1 MSAENKLAEENRR
14 LRQEIEALRLQHDLR
29 QSENQTL
36 LAQAEALRAQTA
48 LLESQTALLESQT
61 ALLESQKQALRTQL
75 EELELIRRN
84 LEHAI
89 AVYKRSLFGSRS
101 EKIDPKEL
109 EARIAKAAQEARE
122 QLAQE
127 KRPGDPP
134 AEAEEEQPEEK
145 ADSPGDNAA
154 DPAAGSQNEEGK
166 KDNEKKK
173 RKARPH
179 GRGGFPAHL
188 PRRRIEHPVDPA
200 QAVCACCAG
209 NPPLIQV
216 GEDTCEK
223 LVKLPVQ
230 YEVHVHVYPQMAC
243 QRCHEGVTSAPRQD
257 NSLKADVSVVADVV
271 VKKYLEHQ
279 PLYRQQQAFD
289 RLGIWI
295 PRQTLCDWT
304 GWCSDQ
310 VDPVV
315 KAMAD
320 YILSQPVVQSDE
332 TPVRMQ
338 LADGQMETARLW
350 AYGLPWAE
358 VVFDFRTDK
367 SQKGPMEF
375 LKGTAARFVQA
386 DGGSSYV
393 PVFKELEL
401 LHIACMAHIRR
412 DIFEAR
418 DDAPLA
424 VDLVLAAIQK
434 LYRIEAHAKAKA
446 MSLEARLELRQREAK
461 PIFIEV
467 GQLIATMRK
476 DVLPKS
482 PLGKALGYAENQWPA
497 MARYLEV
504 TSAELD
510 NNSIEHSLRGVVLGR
525 RNWLHVGQEAGG
537 EKAAN
542 LFSLMITC
550 KRLGVEPYAYLHDI
564 LRRLPHHPNKDIWQL
579 TPRGWK
585 ETFGSQ
591 VPPWAPAPALT
602 PTG

>member
-1 MSAENKLAEENRR
+1 MSVSGEPRWAEENRR
-14 LRQEIEALRLQHDLR
+14 LREENQALRLQRDALAA
-29 QSENQTL
+29 QKEALESE
-36 LAQAEALRAQTA
+36 AEALQN
-48 LLESQTALLESQT
+48 QIQ
-61 ALLESQKQALRTQL
+61 
-75 EELELIRRN
+75 ELEIIRRN
-84 LEHAI
+84 LEHTVAL
-89 AVYKRSLFGSRS
+89 YQRCLFGSRS
-101 EKIDPKEL
+101 EKIDPEEL
-109 EARIAKAAQEARE
+109 EARIARAAAEARE
-122 QLAQE
+122 QLAGE

-134 AEAEEEQPEEK
+134 PEAEEEQAEEP
-145 ADSPGDNAA
+145 ADTAAAPAAPPADPPGDR
-154 DPAAGSQNEEGK
+154 GK
-166 KDNEKKK
+166 EKK

-179 GRGGFPAHL
+179 GRRGFPAHL

-200 QAVCACCAG
+200 QAVCACCSDH
-209 NPPLIQV
+209 PPLVQV
-216 GEDTCEK
+216 GEDLCEK

-257 NSLKADVSVVADVV
+257 NSLKADVSVIADVV

-289 RLGIWI
+289 RLGIPI
-295 PRQTLCDWT
+295 SRQTLCDWT

-320 YILSQPVVQSDE
+320 YILSQPLVQSDE

-338 LADGQMETARLW
+338 LADGQMQTARLW
-350 AYGLPWAE
+350 GYGLPWAE

-367 SQKGPMEF
+367 SQEGPLEF
-375 LKGTAARFVQA
+375 LQGTAARFIQA
-386 DGGSSYV
+386 DGGSSYG
-393 PVFKELEL
+393 PVFKKLDL

-412 DIFEAR
+412 EIFEAR
-418 DDAPLA
+418 ADAPLA

-434 LYRIEAHAKAKA
+434 LYRIERQAKE
-446 MSLEARLELRQREAK
+446 MGLSLADRLELRQREAK
-461 PIFIEV
+461 PIFLEV
-467 GQLIATMRK
+467 GQLISTLRK

-482 PLGKALGYAENQWPA
+482 PLGKALQYAENQWPA

-504 TSAELD
+504 PEAELD
-510 NNSIEHSLRGVVLGR
+510 NNSLEHSLRGVVLGR
-525 RNWLHVGQEAGG
+525 RNWLHVGQESGG

-550 KRLGVEPYAYLHDI
+550 KRLNVDPYAYLHDI
-564 LRRLPHHPNKDIWQL
+564 LRRLPSHPNKHIWQL

-585 ETFGSQ
+585 ETFAQ
-591 VPPWAPAPALT
+591 MPPPPG
-602 PTG
+602 PSG

>member
-1 MSAENKLAEENRR
+1 MNDKLSEENQR
-14 LRQEIEALRLQHDLR
+14 LRQENEALRLQQSQWESEKQALRLQHDLR
-29 QSENQTL
+29 RSEN
-36 LAQAEALRAQTA
+36 E
-48 LLESQTALLESQT
+48 
-61 ALLESQKQALRTQL
+61 ALRTQL

-109 EARIAKAAQEARE
+109 EARIAEAAQEARE
-122 QLAQE
+122 ELAQA

-134 AEAEEEQPEEK
+134 AEAEEEQPAEKTDWPDDKPADPPADSQNGEEK
-145 ADSPGDNAA
+145 
-154 DPAAGSQNEEGK
+154 K
-166 KDNEKKK
+166 EKQ

-179 GRGGFPAHL
+179 GRGRFPAHL

-200 QAVCACCAG
+200 KAICACCADH
-209 NPPLIQV
+209 PPLIQV

-257 NSLKADVSVVADVV
+257 NSLRADISVVADVV

-304 GWCSDQ
+304 GWCSDE
-310 VDPVV
+310 VEPIV

-320 YILSQPVVQSDE
+320 YILRQPVVQSDE

-350 AYGLPWAE
+350 AYGLPWAD

-375 LKGTAARFVQA
+375 LKSTTARFVQA
-386 DGGSSYV
+386 DGGSSYT

-434 LYRIEAHAKAKA
+434 LYRVEAQAKAKG
-446 MSLEARLELRQREAK
+446 MSLEARLELRQREAQ
-461 PIFIEV
+461 PIFTDV

-482 PLGKALGYAENQWPA
+482 PLGKALSYAQNRWPA

-504 TSAELD
+504 PQAELD
-510 NNSIEHSLRGVVLGR
+510 NNSIEHSLRSVVLGR

-542 LFSLMITC
+542 LFSLIITC

-564 LRRLPHHPNKDIWQL
+564 LRRLPNHPNKDIWQL

-591 VPPWAPAPALT
+591 ISPTPPATISA
-602 PTG
+602 G

>member
-1 MSAENKLAEENRR
+1 MSASPGERLAEEIRR
-14 LRQEIEALRLQHDLR
+14 LRQENEALRLQHSQW
-29 QSENQTL
+29 QSENQ
-36 LAQAEALRAQTA
+36 ALRIQI
-48 LLESQTALLESQT
+48 Q
-61 ALLESQKQALRTQL
+61 
-75 EELELIRRN
+75 ELEVIRRN
-84 LEHAI
+84 LEHTI
-89 AVYKRSLFGSRS
+89 AVYKRCLFGSRS

-109 EARIAKAAQEARE
+109 EARIAQAAAEARD

-127 KRPGDPP
+127 KRPADPP
-134 AEAEEEQPEEK
+134 PEAEEEQPEEK
-145 ADSPGDNAA
+145 APA
-154 DPAAGSQNEEGK
+154 DTPAAPADQPTDRQNT
-166 KDNEKKK
+166 NK

-200 QAVCACCAG
+200 QAVCACCSDH
-209 NPPLIQV
+209 PPLIQV

-230 YEVHVHVYPQMAC
+230 YEVQVHVYPQMAC

-257 NSLKADVSVVADVV
+257 NSLRADVSVIADVV
-271 VKKYLEHQ
+271 VKKYVEHQ

-289 RLGIWI
+289 RLQI
-295 PRQTLCDWT
+295 PISRQTLCDWT

-310 VDPVV
+310 VEPVV

-320 YILSQPVVQSDE
+320 YILSQSLIQSDE

-367 SQKGPMEF
+367 SQKGPKEF
-375 LKGTAARFVQA
+375 LKGTRARFVQA
-386 DGGSSYV
+386 DGGSSYG
-393 PVFKELEL
+393 PVFKALDL
-401 LHIACMAHIRR
+401 MHVACMAHIRR
-412 DIFEAR
+412 EIFEAR
-418 DDAPLA
+418 ADAPVA

-434 LYRIEAHAKAKA
+434 LYRIEARAKADGL
-446 MSLEARLELRQREAK
+446 SLEARQELRQREAK

-482 PLGKALGYAENQWPA
+482 PLGRALNYAENQWPA

-504 TSAELD
+504 PQAELD

-564 LRRLPHHPNKDIWQL
+564 LRRLPSHPNKDIWQL
-579 TPRGWK
+579 TPRGWM
-585 ETFGSQ
+585 ETFAPKS
-591 VPPWAPAPALT
+591 PPPSAS
-602 PTG
+602 G

>member
-1 MSAENKLAEENRR
+1 MSAPGEQQRWAEENQR
-14 LRQEIEALRLQHDLR
+14 LREQIEALRLQI
-29 QSENQTL
+29 QE
-36 LAQAEALRAQTA
+36 
-48 LLESQTALLESQT
+48 LES
-61 ALLESQKQALRTQL
+61 
-75 EELELIRRN
+75 IRRN
-84 LEHAI
+84 LEHTV
-89 AVYKRSLFGSRS
+89 AVYQRCLFGSRS

-109 EARIAKAAQEARE
+109 EARIAQAGAEARE

-134 AEAEEEQPEEK
+134 PEAEEEQPEEQADTP
-145 ADSPGDNAA
+145 ADSTTSPADQPGD
-154 DPAAGSQNEEGK
+154 P
-166 KDNEKKK
+166 EKEKK

-179 GRGGFPAHL
+179 GRRGFPAHL
-188 PRRRIEHPVDPA
+188 PRRRIEHAVDPA
-200 QAVCACCAG
+200 KAVCACCPDH
-209 NPPLIQV
+209 PPLIQV

-257 NSLKADVSVVADVV
+257 NSLKADVSVIADVV

-279 PLYRQQQAFD
+279 PLYRQQQGFE
-289 RLGIWI
+289 RLHI
-295 PRQTLCDWT
+295 PLSRQTLCDWT

-315 KAMAD
+315 KAMAN
-320 YILSQPVVQSDE
+320 YILSQGLVQSDE

-367 SQKGPMEF
+367 SQQGPMAF
-375 LKGTAARFVQA
+375 LKGAKARYVQA
-386 DGGSSYV
+386 DGGSSYG
-393 PVFKELEL
+393 PVFKELDL
-401 LHIACMAHIRR
+401 QHIACMAHIRR
-412 DIFEAR
+412 DLFEAR
-418 DDAPLA
+418 ADAPLA

-434 LYRIEAHAKAKA
+434 LYRIESRAKA
-446 MSLEARLELRQREAK
+446 MGLSLQARLQLRQREAK
-461 PIFIEV
+461 PIFMEV
-467 GQLIATMRK
+467 GQLIATLRK

-482 PLGKALGYAENQWPA
+482 PLGQALKYAENQWPA

-504 TSAELD
+504 PQAELD
-510 NNSIEHSLRGVVLGR
+510 NNPIEHSLRAVVLGR
-525 RNWLHVGQEAGG
+525 RNWLHVGQESGG

-550 KRLGVEPYAYLHDI
+550 KRLNVEPYAYLHDI
-564 LRRLPHHPNKDIWQL
+564 LQRLPSHPNKDIWQL

-585 ETFGSQ
+585 ETFASKSS
-591 VPPWAPAPALT
+591 PPSPS
-602 PTG
+602 G

>member
-1 MSAENKLAEENRR
+1 MNHQLAEENRR
-14 LRQEIEALRLQHDLR
+14 LRQEIEALGLQQSQR
-29 QSENQTL
+29 ESENQAL
-36 LAQAEALRAQTA
+36 LAQIEALRLQWQAETA
-48 LLESQTALLESQT
+48 ALRAQT

-109 EARIAKAAQEARE
+109 EARIAQAAQEARE

-134 AEAEEEQPEEK
+134 PEAEEEQPEEK
-145 ADSPGDNAA
+145 ADSPGDHPA
-154 DPAAGSQNEEGK
+154 DPPAGSQNEEEK
-166 KDNEKKK
+166 KDQERKK

-257 NSLKADVSVVADVV
+257 NSLKADLSVVADVV

-295 PRQTLCDWT
+295 PRQTLCGWT
-304 GWCSDQ
+304 AWCSDQ
-310 VDPVV
+310 VEPVV

-320 YILSQPVVQSDE
+320 YILGQPVVQSDE

-367 SQKGPMEF
+367 SHTGPLEF
-375 LKGTAARFVQA
+375 LQGTAARFVQA
-386 DGGSSYV
+386 DGGSSYG

-434 LYRIEAHAKAKA
+434 LYRIEAHAKAKG
-446 MSLEARLELRQREAK
+446 MSLQARLELRQREAQ
-461 PIFIEV
+461 PIFLEV
-467 GQLIATMRK
+467 GQLIVTMRK
-476 DVLPKS
+476 DVVPKS
-482 PLGKALGYAENQWPA
+482 PLGKALSYAENQWPA

-504 TSAELD
+504 AAAELD

-564 LRRLPHHPNKDIWQL
+564 LRRLPRHPNKDIWQL

-585 ETFGSQ
+585 ETLGSQ
-591 VPPWAPAPALT
+591 LPPPAPSS
-602 PTG
+602 TG

>member
-1 MSAENKLAEENRR
+1 MSAPREERLAEENRR
-14 LRQEIEALRLQHDLR
+14 LRQENEALRIQRDTLASPRTRRCAIQLQ
-29 QSENQTL
+29 
-36 LAQAEALRAQTA
+36 
-48 LLESQTALLESQT
+48 
-61 ALLESQKQALRTQL
+61 
-75 EELELIRRN
+75 ELEVIRRN
-84 LEHAI
+84 LEHTV
-89 AVYKRSLFGSRS
+89 AVYKRCLFGSRS

-109 EARIAKAAQEARE
+109 EARIAQAAAEARE
-122 QLAQE
+122 QLAKE

-134 AEAEEEQPEEK
+134 PEAEEEQPEEK
-145 ADSPGDNAA
+145 ADPPADQADPPADQPGD
-154 DPAAGSQNEEGK
+154 P
-166 KDNEKKK
+166 EKEKK

-200 QAVCACCAG
+200 QAVCACCPDH
-209 NPPLIQV
+209 PPLIQV

-257 NSLKADVSVVADVV
+257 NRLKADVSVIADVV
-271 VKKYLEHQ
+271 VKKYVEHQ

-289 RLGIWI
+289 RLGIPI
-295 PRQTLCDWT
+295 TRQTLCDWT

-310 VDPVV
+310 VEPVV

-320 YILSQPVVQSDE
+320 YILSQPLIQSDE

-367 SQKGPMEF
+367 SQEGPKEF
-375 LKGTAARFVQA
+375 LQGTTARFVQA
-386 DGGSSYV
+386 DGGSSYG
-393 PVFKELEL
+393 PVFKELDL

-412 DIFEAR
+412 GIFEAR
-418 DDAPLA
+418 ADAPLA

-434 LYRIEAHAKAKA
+434 LYRIESRAKAEG

-461 PIFIEV
+461 PIFMEV
-467 GQLIATMRK
+467 GQLIATLRK

-482 PLGKALGYAENQWPA
+482 PLGQALNYAENQWPA

-504 TSAELD
+504 AAS
-510 NNSIEHSLRGVVLGR
+510 G
-525 RNWLHVGQEAGG
+525 VGQ
-537 EKAAN
+537 
-542 LFSLMITC
+542 
-550 KRLGVEPYAYLHDI
+550 
-564 LRRLPHHPNKDIWQL
+564 
-579 TPRGWK
+579 
-585 ETFGSQ
+585 
-591 VPPWAPAPALT
+591 
-602 PTG
+602 

>member
-1 MSAENKLAEENRR
+1 MSAPQEERLAKENRR
-14 LRQEIEALRLQHDLR
+14 LRQENEALR
-29 QSENQTL
+29 NQRD
-36 LAQAEALRAQTA
+36 A
-48 LLESQTALLESQT
+48 
-61 ALLESQKQALRTQL
+61 LESQKEALQTQASAWRSQTETLQSQTEALRIQL
-75 EELELIRRN
+75 QELEIIRRN
-84 LEHAI
+84 LEHTV
-89 AVYKRSLFGSRS
+89 AVYKRCLFGSRS

-109 EARIAKAAQEARE
+109 EARIAQAAAEARA

-134 AEAEEEQPEEK
+134 PEAEEEQPEAK
-145 ADSPGDNAA
+145 ANPPA
-154 DPAAGSQNEEGK
+154 DPADLPADKPGGQ
-166 KDNEKKK
+166 EKEKK

-188 PRRRIEHPVDPA
+188 PRRRIEHRVDPA
-200 QAVCACCAG
+200 QAVCACCSDH
-209 NPPLIQV
+209 PPLIQV

-230 YEVHVHVYPQMAC
+230 YEVQVHVYPQMAC

-257 NSLKADVSVVADVV
+257 NSLKADVSVIADVV
-271 VKKYLEHQ
+271 VKKYVEHQ

-289 RLGIWI
+289 RLEI
-295 PRQTLCDWT
+295 PISRQTLCDWT

-310 VDPVV
+310 VDPIV

-320 YILSQPVVQSDE
+320 YILSQSLVQSDE

-375 LKGTAARFVQA
+375 LKGTRARFVQA
-386 DGGSSYV
+386 DGGSSYG
-393 PVFKELEL
+393 PVFEALDL

-418 DDAPLA
+418 ADAPMA

-434 LYRIEAHAKAKA
+434 LYRIESRAKAEA
-446 MSLEARLELRQREAK
+446 LSPEARLELRQREAK
-461 PIFIEV
+461 PIFMDV

-476 DVLPKS
+476 EVLPKS

-504 TSAELD
+504 AQAELD
-510 NNSIEHSLRGVVLGR
+510 NNSTEHALRGVVLGR

-564 LRRLPHHPNKDIWQL
+564 LRRLPSHPNKDIWQL

-585 ETFGSQ
+585 ET
-591 VPPWAPAPALT
+591 WAPRRP
-602 PTG
+602 PPSPSG